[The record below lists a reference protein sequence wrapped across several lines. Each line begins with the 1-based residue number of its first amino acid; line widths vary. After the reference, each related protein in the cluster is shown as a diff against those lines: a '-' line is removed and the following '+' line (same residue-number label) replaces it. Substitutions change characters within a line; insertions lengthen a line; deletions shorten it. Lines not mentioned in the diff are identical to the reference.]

1 MKPTFPTLSV
11 LAVISIVLVVPF
23 ILSDAYLP
31 LIRDTAFYTHQI
43 LRRGLYKEITG
54 FICLGFFAIEMI
66 LTLRKR
72 GSRWKIKL
80 PGSIFFWRS
89 LHIFLGVG
97 FIGATLIHSF
107 GAGGSVFNQA
117 FLVVFLVL
125 SLIAMMGVAVET
137 RLVGVTA
144 RKITLLPVGGLSA
157 IPKGQLIRQLRSVW
171 LGIHIVLVSLFTVM
185 LGFHLFLAFYYE

>member
-11 LAVISIVLVVPF
+11 LTVISIVLVVPF

-54 FICLGFFAIEMI
+54 FVCLGFFVIEM
-66 LTLRKR
+66 LLSLRKR
-72 GSRWKIKL
+72 GSRWKLKL

-97 FIGATLIHSF
+97 FIGATLVHSV
-107 GAGGSVFNQA
+107 GAGGGLFNQL
-117 FLVVFLVL
+117 FLVVFIVL
-125 SLIAMMGVAVET
+125 SLIAMLGVAVET

-144 RKITLLPVGGLSA
+144 RKISLLPVGGLAA
-157 IPKGQLIRQLRSVW
+157 IPKGQLIRQLRSAW

>member
-11 LAVISIVLVVPF
+11 LTAISIVLVVPF

-72 GSRWKIKL
+72 GGRWKIKL

-107 GAGGSVFNQA
+107 GAGGSAFNQA

-144 RKITLLPVGGLSA
+144 RKISLLPVGGFSA
-157 IPKGQLIRQLRSVW
+157 IPKGQMIRQLRSAW